1 MRRIWIYRMKM
12 DQNKYGYRMKMDQ
25 KEHGYNTGW
34 KWVKKNNMF
43 TGENEWKE
51 YGCRIKMNKK
61 MDKGWKWIK
70 KNMDI
75 GWKWI

>member
-1 MRRIWIYRMKM
+1 
-12 DQNKYGYRMKMDQ
+12 
-25 KEHGYNTGW
+25 
-34 KWVKKNNMF
+34 MF

-61 MDKGWKWIK
+61 MDIGWKWNK